1 MPETSLDLHQL
12 EPILSQYAPL
22 GRTALLPILHEVQT
36 LFGYIPPN
44 AIQKVSHRLGVSV
57 EEVDEIVNF
66 YPLFY
71 RQPAGKT
78 VIHVCNNPVCANAGA
93 EAVMKRLSQS
103 LEARRAAGEQPGTL
117 TIEYSPCLGLCEHA
131 PAMIVQGAPVA
142 RADSVSYEDLVSGKL
157 RHPRSIVRNEIA
169 ILTAN
174 CGKNRVNWLA
184 LYRASQG
191 YRGLEQALQMSP
203 SQVIE
208 TIKASGLLGRGGAA
222 FPTGKKWET
231 AAQAPGEPRYILCN
245 ADEAEPGSFKDRVL
259 LEDEPH
265 LILEGMLIAGYAVGA
280 RKGYIY
286 IRGEYL
292 FQYQVMLRAVEE
304 ARQAGFLGEH
314 VMGTSF
320 SFDIEVRRGAGTYV
334 AGEETAQIESI
345 EGKPAYPRPRPPFP
359 TAQGL
364 FGKPTVV
371 NNVETLANVPY
382 ILRVGA
388 AEYRKIG
395 TELSPGPKLF
405 CLSGDVKMPGLYE
418 VPFGITF
425 RHLLEDLAGGVRD
438 GHSMKAALFGGAA
451 GAFATPDQ
459 LDLRLTV
466 EDLAAAGLPL
476 GSGVITI
483 FDETRDLRD
492 VCLRQARFFAEESC
506 GICPACQEGTRRQWE
521 ILSRLVEGKGQPED
535 YALLQDTSWTH
546 PDQSRCGIG
555 QMAALPVLSALNHWP
570 DLFKAP

>member
-12 EPILSQYAPL
+12 EPILSQYARL

-44 AIQKVSHRLGVSV
+44 AIQKVSHRLGISV
-57 EEVDEIVNF
+57 EEVEKTVDF

-93 EAVMKRLSQS
+93 EAVMKRLSQT

-157 RHPRSIVRNEIA
+157 RHPRSIVRNEVA

-203 SQVIE
+203 AQVIE

-222 FPTGKKWET
+222 FPTGNKWET
-231 AAQAPGEPRYILCN
+231 AAQAPGEPKYILCN

-280 RKGYIY
+280 SKGYIY

-314 VMGTSF
+314 VMGTGF
-320 SFDIEVRRGAGTYV
+320 SFDVEVRRGAGTYV

-359 TAQGL
+359 TSQGL

-395 TELSPGPKLF
+395 TEASPGPKLF

-521 ILSRLVEGKGQPED
+521 ILSRLAEGKGQPED
-535 YALLQDTSWTH
+535 YTLLRDTSWNH
-546 PDQSRCGIG
+546 PDRSRCGVG
-555 QMAALPVLSALNHWP
+555 QMAALPILSALDHWP